1 MIEIQLNGKLHSL
14 ADQSSVLV
22 MLAAVG
28 YAGRPV
34 LVEVNLRA
42 LLASEHATTMLQ
54 SGDRVEMIQIV
65 AGG

>member
-1 MIEIQLNGKLHSL
+1 MEIQLNGKFHSL
-14 ADQSSVLV
+14 ADQSSVID
-22 MLAAVG
+22 MLASIG

-42 LLASEHATTMLQ
+42 LLASEHAGTQLQ
-54 SGDRVEMIQIV
+54 SGDRVEVIQIV